1 MSTYTAEHDV
11 TEDSTLDA
19 LAAEL
24 AAMQVIAKTL
34 STIRERDTRC
44 RVLAWATE
52 RFTAAPEMEPLP
64 VHPAGWK
71 PATDDPMLE
80 VDSLY
85 EFFEPARGVADSL
98 AAATAFAESYP
109 APATET
115 HQPAASGQQRP
126 LGMLLRGVAR
136 GLRLLAREWQTA

>member
-1 MSTYTAEHDV
+1 MSTYTADHEV

-34 STIRERDTRC
+34 SAIRERDTRC
-44 RVLAWATE
+44 RVLAWANE
-52 RFTAAPEMEPLP
+52 RFTAAPAMEPLP

-71 PATDDPMLE
+71 PATDDPTLE

-85 EFFEPARGVADSL
+85 EFFEPARSAADSL
-98 AAATAFAESYP
+98 AAAAAFAEPYP
-109 APATET
+109 APAPEM
-115 HQPAASGQQRP
+115 HEPPASGQLRP
-126 LGMLLRGVAR
+126 LAMLLRGLAR
-136 GLRLLAREWQTA
+136 GVRLLAGEWQTA